1 MIVLLLLLKIL
12 VCTAAMRDDCQLF
25 RLRSKEDP
33 AGLQG
38 EKRALLSEKD
48 EGSYARGTTFIHRQ
62 LPLPVSV
69 SRSDRGSASGLVK
82 LFPSKPALNGIR
94 LLLPFSCPVQSLHA
108 LTCINPSQ
116 PTRPGKRY
124 GAVEHDPESLS
135 YVPYCRGKPMLWV

>member
-62 LPLPVSV
+62 LPL
-69 SRSDRGSASGLVK
+69 SASM
-82 LFPSKPALNGIR
+82 S
-94 LLLPFSCPVQSLHA
+94 
-108 LTCINPSQ
+108 
-116 PTRPGKRY
+116 
-124 GAVEHDPESLS
+124 
-135 YVPYCRGKPMLWV
+135 